1 MGRIFSM
8 YGGLRKEI
16 YILCFGRFVTA
27 MGSLIWPM
35 LTLIFKSKLGF
46 NAEEVA
52 TWMLLFG
59 AIQLPFALV
68 GGKMTDRYNK
78 RNLIV
83 IFDLLSVV
91 LSVIVAILPLTVYS
105 ICIYFISSVF
115 QHMEWP
121 AYDALIAELTTD
133 KDREKAYSLQYL
145 ASNLGVVFAPTLG
158 GLLFNHYLWLAFLIT
173 GLAVLSST
181 IFIFFFIPEKIEAEK
196 NTNHYEE
203 EKTGTLMEV
212 LKGRSLLVFFIVLSC
227 LITIIYGQFNYLLP
241 MQMDLFFLEQGAF
254 YFGLIT
260 SINGLVV
267 ITCTPILTGWT
278 LKWNDISRIIL
289 GELLQIVGLFACF
302 FYTDQLICY
311 VITMIVFTLGEVM
324 ITLGNSPYISKRI
337 PSSHRGRFTSAHNI
351 YKQASSSISNTFFGK
366 LVVLFSFKAGWTAV
380 GILGCI
386 TLTLLIVYKRLD
398 KIYFRMLYEKE

>member
-83 IFDLLSVV
+83 IFDLISVV

-173 GLAVLSST
+173 GFAVLSST

-386 TLTLLIVYKRLD
+386 TLTLLVVYKRLD